1 MYAWDVTKGPTH
13 SLISYHFF
21 CGWVYI
27 ICFMFYGFWASF
39 LLLFVSLVLRMKK
52 LNVILNKCKSFSR
65 QMRRS
70 SSYNSAS
77 PRSNSAREETFAD
90 MKEEEEHQETV
101 YVGSKRRQ
109 YAVSS
114 KHLKHPLLNALIEEK
129 SKQGP
134 GGVISVNCEV
144 VLFDHLLW
152 MLDNADPNLTS
163 ESLEELAELYSLWY
177 SETC

>member
-1 MYAWDVTKGPTH
+1 
-13 SLISYHFF
+13 
-21 CGWVYI
+21 
-27 ICFMFYGFWASF
+27 MFYVFCASF
-39 LLLFVSLVLRMKK
+39 LLLSVSLVLRMKK
-52 LNVILNKCKSFSR
+52 LNVILNKCRSFSR

-90 MKEEEEHQETV
+90 MTEEEEHQETV

-152 MLDNADPNLTS
+152 MLDNADPKLTS
-163 ESLEELAELYSLWY
+163 ESLEELAELYSL
-177 SETC
+177 

>member
-1 MYAWDVTKGPTH
+1 
-13 SLISYHFF
+13 
-21 CGWVYI
+21 
-27 ICFMFYGFWASF
+27 
-39 LLLFVSLVLRMKK
+39 MKK

-90 MKEEEEHQETV
+90 MKEEERNIK
-101 YVGSKRRQ
+101 KRCMWEVKGGNMP
-109 YAVSS
+109 VSS

-152 MLDNADPNLTS
+152 MLDNADPKLTS
-163 ESLEELAELYSLWY
+163 ESLEELAELYSL
-177 SETC
+177 